1 MQSRNF
7 IKRIAQPVNLSVQD
21 ILFLQNR
28 VAYVRD
34 EQAYKKIFFH
44 FHSSLYRFAFNMV
57 HNAEAADEIVS
68 DVMMKVWGLGNKLAQ
83 VDKLTLYL
91 FTSVKNAS
99 FTFLAKNKQEKVIPL
114 TEKIEDATVAS
125 HADEAEYHLLLSEI
139 EQKIEAAIV
148 SLPPQCQLVYRLIKE
163 EGFSHKEVCA
173 ILEIAQNTIETHMRI
188 ALKKIRLSLDSYLL
202 SKK

>member
-1 MQSRNF
+1 L
-7 IKRIAQPVNLSVQD
+7 NLSAQD

-44 FHSSLYRFAFNMV
+44 FHSSLYRFAFNIV
-57 HNAEAADEIVS
+57 HNEEVADEIVS
-68 DVMMKVWGLGNKLAQ
+68 DVMMKVWSLGNKLAQ
-83 VDKLTLYL
+83 VDKLNLYL
-91 FTSVKNAS
+91 FASVKNAAL
-99 FTFLAKNKQEKVIPL
+99 TFLAKKKPEMVVL
-114 TEKIEDATVAS
+114 TEEIGETIAS
-125 HADEAEYHLLLSEI
+125 PTADKSDYRLLLSEI
-139 EQKIEAAIV
+139 EQKVEAAV
-148 SLPPQCQLVYRLIKE
+148 TGLPPQCQLVYRLIKE

-173 ILEIAQNTIETHMRI
+173 VLEVSQNTIETHMRI